1 MTEGRSSFIS
11 PVSLLP
17 SVCRACPFCREFVAA
32 QSGQIIMPHIS
43 LLCRQ
48 TYSFCRRA
56 VLLHHFCRFQSAV
69 MLLSFRCLLVFSQ
82 HFSPAVWRSS
92 RRNVQQKL
100 PLMYGKIGAA
110 WRRDDLRLTLSEWPC
125 PWRNRGW
132 VLKIAQKCTSALTA

>member
-11 PVSLLP
+11 PVSLLLSGMPCMPVP
-17 SVCRACPFCREFVAA
+17 SGVCRRSARAGHHAA
-32 QSGQIIMPHIS
+32 YIFALQE
-43 LLCRQ
+43 

-56 VLLHHFCRFQSAV
+56 FLLHHFCRFQSAV
-69 MLLSFRCLLVFSQ
+69 MLLSFRCLVVFSQ
-82 HFSPAVWRSS
+82 HFLSAVWRSS

-110 WRRDDLRLTLSEWPC
+110 CCRDDLRLTLSEWPC